1 MHPQS
6 IIFLGL
12 GLNQLEYIQAAKN
25 QGYHLIGFDGNL
37 NAECRNLCDVSFT
50 EKINNYETII
60 NILKNFDNIIGCVSE
75 QTDNGLITVGKIN
88 SFFDLCGPSLETVRL
103 IKDKSLQRVKSRK
116 LNINQPDFISYNSS
130 NNFLDKD
137 NKEFIQK
144 YKKIIIKPFEGQSSI
159 GVIARENKE
168 LLSCDT
174 NSLFNNLSNLSGSDN
189 FLIEQFIEGEDISI
203 EGFVYQ
209 SNVFI
214 LAICTKTKFED
225 NPMVDKILK
234 VFPYDKSIHLLE
246 LQLAEKLIR
255 GFSLD
260 NSFFHIEAK
269 KSNNSLSLIEWSP
282 RGCGARLSSILLS
295 KLYKI
300 DLAKIRIDILKGNHM
315 MPKFQNFNK
324 IGLLQFFNYEINDLD
339 FFHENIKKYT
349 KDYILYTNNDHLKKK
364 INLTDGRNRAGN
376 IIAIASRN
384 EIQYLTKFIN

>member
-1 MHPQS
+1 MQS

-12 GLNQLEYIQAAKN
+12 SLNQLEYIQAAKN
-25 QGYHLIGFDGNL
+25 LGFHIIGFDGNF

-50 EKINNYETII
+50 EKINNHETII
-60 NILKNFDNIIGCVSE
+60 NILKNYDNLIGCVSE
-75 QTDNGLITVGKIN
+75 QTDNGLITLGEIN
-88 SFFDLCGPSLETVRL
+88 SFFNLCGPSLETVRL
-103 IKDKSLQRVKSRK
+103 IKDKSLQRVKSQE
-116 LNINQPDFISYNSS
+116 LNINQPEFISYNLS

-144 YKKIIIKPFEGQSSI
+144 NKKIIIKPFEGQSSI

-168 LLSCDT
+168 LLNCDI
-174 NSLFNNLSNLSGSDN
+174 NSLFNNLSNISGSNN

-209 SNVFI
+209 SDIYI

-234 VFPYDKSIHLLE
+234 VFPYIKSIHFLE
-246 LQLAEKLIR
+246 FQLAEKLIR
-255 GFSLD
+255 GFRLD

-269 KSNNSLSLIEWSP
+269 KSNDSLSLIEWSP

-295 KLYKI
+295 KLYKT
-300 DLAKIRIDILKGNHM
+300 DLAKIRIDILKGNKI
-315 MPKFQNFNK
+315 MPKFQNLNK

-339 FFHENIKKYT
+339 YFHKNINEYT
-349 KDYILYTNNDHLKKK
+349 KDYILYTNNEHHKKK
-364 INLTDGRNRAGN
+364 IDLTDGRNRMGN

-384 EIQYLTKFIN
+384 EIQCISNFIDK